1 MATEPYDYDAAV
13 VGMLTLRI
21 NTPIGEW
28 LSDPD
33 FAVYADYYREAVA
46 AEGEEDANEYLLLSM
61 MNTAHLAIQ
70 YLASLT
76 GETQEVW
83 LQRIAID
90 HQAPAA
96 EGGA

>member
-1 MATEPYDYDAAV
+1 MAAEPYDYYAAV

-21 NTPIGEW
+21 NTPPGEW
-28 LSDPD
+28 LNDRD
-33 FAVYADYYREAVA
+33 FEIYAEYWRDAEA
-46 AEGEEDANEYLLLSM
+46 AEGEEAASEYLLLSM

-70 YLASLT
+70 YLATLT

-90 HQAPAA
+90 HQAPS